1 MKWNCSQ
8 ILLIFFKCIIKNF
21 LYIDF
26 IVYKNLRKFFKI
38 IFTCSQYKLE
48 NNIDFLIEGNLNSL
62 TYIDSKLN
70 VFFFS
75 RHLFYFKIILYPKGI
90 NQ

>member
-8 ILLIFFKCIIKNF
+8 ILLIFLNDSLRIV

-26 IVYKNLRKFFKI
+26 IVYTNLCKFFKI

-70 VFFFS
+70 AFF
-75 RHLFYFKIILYPKGI
+75 Y
-90 NQ
+90 